1 MDSLTSEAGLT
12 GPPLPDKLVSAL
24 YTAVALRPGASM
36 GELAALAGISRATLH
51 RYCGTRD
58 NLDNQLW
65 QHARAALLR
74 ILGNIDQPGMQ
85 PLAALA
91 RLIREHLAQGEL
103 IAFLTSRYLV
113 HMSTQGQ
120 TDLQFYLER
129 LDGFFFNGQQRGV
142 FRVDITAALLTE
154 MFVSLL
160 QGTVDARL
168 RGRVPRE
175 CSQMLESVFLRGIA
189 AQTSV

>member
-1 MDSLTSEAGLT
+1 MDSAISGIGFAGL
-12 GPPLPDKLVSAL
+12 PLPDRLVNAL

-36 GELAALAGISRATLH
+36 GELAAMAGVSRATLH

-58 NLDNQLW
+58 NLDSQLW

-74 ILGNIDQPGMQ
+74 ILGNIDQPGTE

-91 RLIREHLAQGEL
+91 RLIREHLAEGEL
-103 IAFLTSRYLV
+103 IAFLTSRYLM

-129 LDGFFFNGQQRGV
+129 LDAFFFNGQQRGV

-160 QGTVDARL
+160 QGCVDARL
-168 RGRVPRE
+168 RGRVPRG

-189 AQTSV
+189 V